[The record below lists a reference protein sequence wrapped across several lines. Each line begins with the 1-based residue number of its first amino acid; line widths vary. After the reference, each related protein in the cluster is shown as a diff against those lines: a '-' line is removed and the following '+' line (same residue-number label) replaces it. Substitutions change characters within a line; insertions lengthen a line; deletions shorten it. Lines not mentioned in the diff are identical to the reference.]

1 MVEDVNAAE
10 DAFQQALTL
19 HRLQMLDAA
28 RPLYERALELHPQHA
43 RALHQLGLLALKERL
58 PHRAVELLEAAIRAE
73 PGNAAY
79 HNNLG
84 TALARVDRRVEA
96 MTNHE
101 RAIELDPDY
110 ANAHYNRANLLYVT
124 RRFDAAL
131 DGYDRVVALRPG
143 HADAHINRA
152 LVLVELR
159 RFDQALAASDRAVE
173 LATQCAAAHNNRGNV
188 LERLERPLDALA
200 CYDRALALDPA
211 LAQAHANRGAVLAAL
226 ERFDAALASC
236 DRAVALDPAYA
247 AAHYNRGLVLTE
259 LGRYAEALTAYG
271 RAVALDANH
280 ADAHF
285 NRSVVWLLT
294 GDFARGW
301 PAHEWRRKTAR
312 GSAMDRGTR
321 MHRPCWL
328 GEESLDG
335 RTLLLVAEQGLGDT
349 IQFCRYAP
357 LAAERGARVVLEVP
371 PPLTRLLSRLDGVA
385 EMVVQGEALPAF
397 DYYCPLM
404 SLPLAFKTTL
414 TSIPAA
420 VPYLAAERDKVLSW
434 RDRLG
439 PRRRLRVGLVWAGG
453 HRPRQSECWSVNQRR
468 NIPLAQLAPLA
479 LPDVEYVSLQKG
491 EAAQFELTQL
501 LARGWDGPPI
511 ADFTPLLHDFSDT
524 AALVENLDL
533 VISVDTSTAHLAGAL
548 GKPVWILN
556 RFDTCWRWLIDRED
570 SPWYPTATLYR
581 QRARGD
587 WDGVVA
593 RMARDL
599 ERLARTER
607 PP

>member
-1 MVEDVNAAE
+1 MLEDVNAAE
-10 DAFQQALTL
+10 DAFQQALAL

-28 RPLYERALELHPQHA
+28 RPLYERVLELQPRHS
-43 RALHQLGLLALKERL
+43 RALHQLGLLALKQKL
-58 PHRAVELLEAAIRAE
+58 PHRAVELLEAAVRAE
-73 PGNAAY
+73 PRSAAY

-84 TALARVDRRVEA
+84 TALARAERGVEA
-96 MTNHE
+96 LASHE

-110 ANAHYNRANLLYVT
+110 ANAHYNRANLLYVS
-124 RRFDAAL
+124 RRFEAAL
-131 DGYDRVVALRPG
+131 AGYDRVLALRPG

-159 RFDQALAASDRAVE
+159 RFDQALAACDRAVA
-173 LATQCAAAHNNRGNV
+173 LAPQCAAAHCNRGNV

-200 CYDRALALDPA
+200 AYDAALSVDPT
-211 LAQAHANRGAVLAAL
+211 LSEAHANRGAVLTTL

-236 DRAVALDPAYA
+236 ERAVALAPGYA

-259 LGRYAEALTAYG
+259 LGQYDAALGAYG

-294 GDFARGW
+294 GDFGQGW
-301 PAHEWRRKTAR
+301 PAYEWRRRTAR
-312 GSAMDRGTR
+312 GAAMDRGVR
-321 MHRPCWL
+321 LNRPCWL
-328 GEESLDG
+328 GEESLAG
-335 RTLLLVAEQGLGDT
+335 QTLLLTAEQGLGDT

-371 PPLTRLLSRLDGVA
+371 QPLTRLLSGLDGVA
-385 EMVVQGEALPAF
+385 EMVVQGAALPAF

-414 TSIPAA
+414 ASIPAA
-420 VPYLAAERDKVLSW
+420 VPYLAAEREKVRFW

-453 HRPRQSECWSVNQRR
+453 HRPRQSECGSVNQRR
-468 NIPLAQLAPLA
+468 NIALAQLAPLA
-479 LPDVEYVSLQKG
+479 LPDIEYVSLQKG
-491 EAAQFELTQL
+491 EAARGELTELSAQ
-501 LARGWDGPPI
+501 GWDGPPI

-533 VISVDTSTAHLAGAL
+533 IISVDTSTAHLAGAL

-581 QRARGD
+581 QRARGA
-587 WDGVVA
+587 WDDVVA
-593 RMARDL
+593 RVARDL
-599 ERLARTER
+599 ERLARSER

>member
-1 MVEDVNAAE
+1 LAE
-10 DAFQQALTL
+10 AVACHDRAIA
-19 HRLQMLDAA
+19 LDAA
-28 RPLYERALELHPQHA
+28 
-43 RALHQLGLLALKERL
+43 
-58 PHRAVELLEAAIRAE
+58 
-73 PGNAAY
+73 
-79 HNNLG
+79 
-84 TALARVDRRVEA
+84 
-96 MTNHE
+96 
-101 RAIELDPDY
+101 Y

-124 RRFDAAL
+124 RQFEAAL
-131 DGYDRVVALRPG
+131 AGYDRVLALRPG
-143 HADAHINRA
+143 HVDAHINRA
-152 LVLVELR
+152 LTLVELQ
-159 RFDQALAASDRAVE
+159 RFDQALAACDRA
-173 LATQCAAAHNNRGNV
+173 LALAPQCAPAHCNRGNV

-200 CYDRALALDPA
+200 GYDTALALDPA
-211 LAQAHANRGAVLAAL
+211 LAQAHANRGAVLTTL
-226 ERFDAALASC
+226 ERFDAALVSC

-271 RAVALDANH
+271 RAVALDPNH

-294 GDFARGW
+294 GDFGQGW

-312 GSAMDRGTR
+312 GTAMDRGV
-321 MHRPCWL
+321 HLNRPCWL
-328 GEESLDG
+328 GEESLQG
-335 RTLLLVAEQGLGDT
+335 QTLLLVAEQGLGDT

-357 LAAERGARVVLEVP
+357 LAAQRGARVVLEVP
-371 PPLTRLLSRLDGVA
+371 QSLMRLLSRLDGVA
-385 EMVVQGEALPAF
+385 EIVVQGAALPAF

-414 TSIPAA
+414 TSIPNAI
-420 VPYLAAERDKVLSW
+420 PYLAAEPDKVQSW

-479 LPDVEYVSLQKG
+479 LPDIEYVSLQKG
-491 EAAQFELTQL
+491 EAAQFELTEL

-524 AALVENLDL
+524 AALIENLDL
-533 VISVDTSTAHLAGAL
+533 IISVDTSTAHLAGAL

-556 RFDTCWRWLIDRED
+556 RYDTCWRWLIDRAD

-581 QRARGD
+581 QQARGN

-593 RMARDL
+593 RVAREV

-607 PP
+607 LAWAERPR

>member
-1 MVEDVNAAE
+1 MHEPVNAAE
-10 DAFQQALTL
+10 DVFQQALAL

-43 RALHQLGLLALKERL
+43 RALHQLGLLALKEKL
-58 PHRAVELLEAAIRAE
+58 PHRAVALLEAAIRTE
-73 PGNAAY
+73 PGNATY

-84 TALARVDRRVEA
+84 TALARAGRSAEA
-96 MTNHE
+96 IASHD
-101 RAIELDPDY
+101 RAIALDSAY
-110 ANAHYNRANLLYVT
+110 VNAHYNRANLFHVS
-124 RRFDAAL
+124 RQFAFAL
-131 DGYDRVVALRPG
+131 ADYDTVLALHPG
-143 HADAHINRA
+143 HVDAHINRA
-152 LVLVELR
+152 LTLVELQR
-159 RFDQALAASDRAVE
+159 VDDALAACDRALE
-173 LATQCAAAHNNRGNV
+173 LAPHCAAAHCNRGNV
-188 LERLERPLDALA
+188 LERLERPLDALD
-200 CYDRALALDPA
+200 CYDRALALDCT
-211 LAQAHANRGAVLAAL
+211 LAQAHANRGAVLTAL
-226 ERFDAALASC
+226 ERFEAALASC

-247 AAHYNRGLVLTE
+247 AAHFNRGVVLTE
-259 LGRYAEALTAYG
+259 LGRYAEALAAYE
-271 RAVALDANH
+271 RAVALDPNH

-294 GDFARGW
+294 GDFDQGW

-312 GSAMDRGTR
+312 GSAMDRGAR

-328 GEESLDG
+328 GEESLEG

-371 PPLTRLLSRLDGVA
+371 QPLTRLLSRLDGVA
-385 EMVVQGEALPAF
+385 EIVVQGEAPPAF

-414 TSIPAA
+414 TSIPTAI
-420 VPYLAAERDKVLSW
+420 PYLAAEGDKVRFW
-434 RDRLG
+434 RDQLG

-453 HRPRQSECWSVNQRR
+453 HRPRQSECGSVNQRR
-468 NIPLAQLAPLA
+468 NIRLAQLAALA
-479 LPDVEYVSLQKG
+479 LPDIEYVSLQKG
-491 EAAQFELTQL
+491 EAARCELTE
-501 LARGWDGPPI
+501 LAAQGWDGPPI

-556 RFDTCWRWLIDRED
+556 RFDTCWRWLIDRAD

-581 QRARGD
+581 QQTRGD

-593 RMARDL
+593 RVARDL
-599 ERLARTER
+599 ERLAGSER
-607 PP
+607 SP